1 MVLVVVARRRNEWTS
16 ADAFEGLPGIRI
28 TRNIT

>member
-16 ADAFEGLPGIRI
+16 ADAFERLLGI
-28 TRNIT
+28 RNIT